1 MWNERPL
8 KNPQSEPEAEML
20 PEYDLSDKKGVRGKY
35 HRAYQQG
42 HTVRIHE
49 EDGTVT
55 TQHFT
60 LEEGAVLLEP
70 DVREYF
76 PDSASVNQAL
86 RGLIGLIPRQPLAY
100 RRRGQI
106 ATTGVNDPR

>member
-1 MWNERPL
+1 
-8 KNPQSEPEAEML
+8 ML
-20 PEYDLSDKKGVRGKY
+20 PEYDFSGKKGVRGKY

-42 HTVRIHE
+42 HTVRIPE

-55 TQHFT
+55 TQYFT

-86 RGLIGLIPRQPLAY
+86 RGLIGLIPRQPSAR
-100 RRRGQI
+100 RRRGQM
-106 ATTGVNDPR
+106 ATTVVNDAR